1 MSSGYGKLGHLLEL
15 RPPAQ
20 NSPTEEEI
28 TMASTDFILFGAAE
42 EGGDAGSAEGEGEGE
57 EVKAKLMVRLTEM
70 APRYF
75 EEEWSMKA
83 VSGL

>member
-42 EGGDAGSAEGEGEGE
+42 EGGD
-57 EVKAKLMVRLTEM
+57 VRYALL
-70 APRYF
+70 PSLSNHRR
-75 EEEWSMKA
+75 
-83 VSGL
+83 